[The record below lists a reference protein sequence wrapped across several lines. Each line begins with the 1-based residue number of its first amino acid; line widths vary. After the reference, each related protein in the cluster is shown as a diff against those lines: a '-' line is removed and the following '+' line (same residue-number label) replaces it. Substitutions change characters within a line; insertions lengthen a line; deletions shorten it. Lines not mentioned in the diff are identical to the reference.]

1 MWSFLFYIFKTV
13 FKSLPGLAVSR
24 LELGGPL
31 GQPKDRIFVSS
42 GSVVRGYSKKGKQ
55 FLDFNT
61 NITESIKNMWVIIK
75 YFVEMYTAVLPSV
88 TENWIEVLI
97 EDSDLEILDVMSA
110 LTNCFN

>member
-1 MWSFLFYIFKTV
+1 MILLFFLKTV

-31 GQPKDRIFVSS
+31 GQPKDRVFVSS

-61 NITESIKNMWVIIK
+61 NITESIKNM
-75 YFVEMYTAVLPSV
+75 
-88 TENWIEVLI
+88 
-97 EDSDLEILDVMSA
+97 
-110 LTNCFN
+110 